1 MHVDDLSAR
10 TQDYLKALWGWAE
23 HSQEPAPLGEIARRT
38 GQKNSTASEAIKRL
52 AADGLVS
59 HEPYAGV
66 RLTGQG
72 HTLAGQMV
80 RRHRLVE
87 TFLVTELDYTWDEV
101 HEEAEL
107 LEHAVSDRFIARI
120 DARLGRPARDPHGDP
135 IPRPDGSVE
144 EVSNLALADVSS
156 GAVTVERVND
166 DDPELLRYLAERGV
180 GPGTK
185 VSVTAPAAAGI
196 LTVEVGGDVVAL
208 AESCL
213 HDIKVSR

>member
-1 MHVDDLSAR
+1 M
-10 TQDYLKALWGWAE
+10 
-23 HSQEPAPLGEIARRT
+23 
-38 GQKNSTASEAIKRL
+38 
-52 AADGLVS
+52 
-59 HEPYAGV
+59 
-66 RLTGQG
+66 
-72 HTLAGQMV
+72 
-80 RRHRLVE
+80 
-87 TFLVTELDYTWDEV
+87 
-101 HEEAEL
+101 
-107 LEHAVSDRFIARI
+107 
-120 DARLGRPARDPHGDP
+120 
-135 IPRPDGSVE
+135 
-144 EVSNLALADVSS
+144 SS